1 MHTYP
6 RAGTDPYANEKSI
19 EITDV
24 GSTEHTVTSATY
36 VASTG
41 IVTISVL
48 DPTDKFANDD
58 YILINDNALVF
69 TCNLDGNATQHPYP
83 RAGYDLPSN

>member
-1 MHTYP
+1 M
-6 RAGTDPYANEKSI
+6 
-19 EITDV
+19 
-24 GSTEHTVTSATY
+24 
-36 VASTG
+36 
-41 IVTISVL
+41 TISVL

-83 RAGYDLPSN
+83 RAGYDLPSNKWLKISSKTHNSGTSTF